1 MKIYCEIPDHI
12 CRIFEEFLQISDQVD
27 GDMIGY
33 IILFLKESALHKL
46 RTRYRELEQE
56 IDKSQDDGKKEDQ
69 KEVGDKIFEL
79 ICFGSDWTRIWV
91 EKYAKAKGK
100 EAEKQKR
107 KEISGAKRRW
117 QDAFENGRGCAAT
130 RRKA

>member
-1 MKIYCEIPDHI
+1 MRISCKIPDHI
-12 CRIFEEFLQISDQVD
+12 GRIFKEFLQISDQVD

-107 KEISGAKRRW
+107 KEISEAKRRW